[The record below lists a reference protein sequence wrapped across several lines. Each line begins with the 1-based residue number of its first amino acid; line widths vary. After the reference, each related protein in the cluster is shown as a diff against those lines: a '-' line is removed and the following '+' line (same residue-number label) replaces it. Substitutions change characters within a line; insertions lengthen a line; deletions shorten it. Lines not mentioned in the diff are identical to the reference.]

1 MHETASTQLKI
12 IIECAVRP
20 VRASTSRKRKM
31 REELLAHVTGVFEE
45 EMARLGD
52 ERAALERTR
61 QRFGDPAEV
70 TSQLQELVPARD
82 AVARFWEGRPDASTL
97 RSGLR
102 LAWMFQ
108 VFVLFVCAGSLV
120 AVALASA
127 WSGEE
132 VLAVLG
138 SLSFVPQ
145 FSIGPLYLVGI
156 AFVAHW
162 MENSL
167 RNPGGPPAG
176 WPNIS
181 LVRSFNA
188 ACANQ
193 AVRIALIV
201 GTLCFALLLGIR
213 VVNWSAELEEW
224 DRWSLIAAGVLFAGD
239 VAGTTVLAAWTI
251 VQSSDQ
257 RRRYHEEWSCL
268 PIEPTA

>member
-1 MHETASTQLKI
+1 MNETTLTQLKI
-12 IIECAVRP
+12 IVERAVRP
-20 VRASTSRKRKM
+20 VRASISRKRKM

-45 EMARLGD
+45 ELAKLGD
-52 ERAALERTR
+52 ERASLQRTT

-82 AVARFWEGRPDASTL
+82 AIARFWEGRPDASTL
-97 RSGLR
+97 RTGLR

-108 VFVLFVCAGSLV
+108 VFVLFVCAASLV
-120 AVALASA
+120 AAALVSA
-127 WSGEE
+127 WSGED
-132 VLAVLG
+132 VMAVLG

-167 RNPGGPPAG
+167 RNPAGPPAG

-181 LVRSFNA
+181 LARSFSA
-188 ACANQ
+188 AWANP

-201 GTLCFALLLGIR
+201 GTLCFALLLAVR
-213 VVNWSAELEEW
+213 VVNWSAEPEEW

-239 VAGTTVLAAWTI
+239 VAGTTVCAAWTI

-257 RRRYHEEWSCL
+257 RRRYHEEWANLS
-268 PIEPTA
+268 I